1 MRSLFAIKKIRWY
14 SKTKLFDIVIDAGNC
29 TEVYQFV
36 DFARQYGVEVKK
48 VLQSIVVS
56 RVFTIYQLAHLLIYE
71 LPKIIEQ
78 LTSDKKNN
86 FITVV
91 YDLLGTFMPD
101 PRIDKVDAK
110 QLIQEIAGSI
120 RKLSKR

>member
-1 MRSLFAIKKIRWY
+1 
-14 SKTKLFDIVIDAGNC
+14 
-29 TEVYQFV
+29 V